1 MNIVVISLFV
11 SALNI
16 YIQYFALSILFV
28 ALKVKLGIYT
38 TLRTKLNKYLC
49 MTNNLGSFYE
59 QVFRYV
65 DAGCTPRGGA

>member
-1 MNIVVISLFV
+1 MVKNLSIDG
-11 SALNI
+11 LNI
-16 YIQYFALSILFV
+16 FIQYFTLSILFV